1 LGDEMDE
8 DLEKDPV
15 KLKKRIDDLFNESE
29 LV

>member
-15 KLKKRIDDLFNESE
+15 KLEKHIDELFNESE
-29 LV
+29 RV